1 MIKKITGWTLL
12 VGLIVVLFA
21 GAVNRTMAKTG
32 ENSYDQVGHSEG
44 RGQAQSQSVSGEDY
58 ARQAGQ
64 GREQVGNQGFNT
76 TPEDSS
82 VGQSEAVEW
91 FSEHS
96 EVVNVR
102 EDALV
107 VTFGE
112 QGNTDITGR
121 AWSFAQEQGFF
132 PQPGDQLRLTGFF
145 EAKDHLEVSQIENL
159 TNGEIVILRDGSG
172 RPMWA
177 GWRRNGS

>member
-1 MIKKITGWTLL
+1 
-12 VGLIVVLFA
+12 
-21 GAVNRTMAKTG
+21 MAKMG
-32 ENSYDQVGHSEG
+32 ENSHAEVGLSEG
-44 RGQAQSQSVSGEDY
+44 RVQAQRESVSAESY
-58 ARQAGQ
+58 ASQAGQ
-64 GREQVGNQGFNT
+64 GRRQGDNQGYNT
-76 TPEDSS
+76 TAEDSS
-82 VGQSEAVEW
+82 IAQLEAVEW
-91 FSEHS
+91 FSEFS
-96 EVVNVR
+96 EVVNIG

-107 VTFGE
+107 VTFSD
-112 QGNTDITGR
+112 QGNLDISGR

-145 EAKDHLEVSQIENL
+145 ETEDHLEVSQIENL